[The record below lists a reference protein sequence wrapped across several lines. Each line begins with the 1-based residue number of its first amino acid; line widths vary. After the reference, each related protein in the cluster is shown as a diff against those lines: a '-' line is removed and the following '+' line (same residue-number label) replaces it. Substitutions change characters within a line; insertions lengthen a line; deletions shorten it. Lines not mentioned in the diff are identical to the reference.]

1 MLQHTVNWIE
11 VEWFSQLAWVLINIH
26 ISKISEIQ
34 LMELSNNNPM
44 NYNKY

>member
-1 MLQHTVNWIE
+1 MLQHCELKLND
-11 VEWFSQLAWVLINIH
+11 FSQLAWVLINIY

-34 LMELSNNNPM
+34 LMVLSNDNTG